1 MSSRLENSYKILGLS
16 KGATFEE
23 VHKAR
28 RKLAM
33 KWHPDRYQNRREK
46 REANRNFQ
54 QVNAAY
60 AYIKKVKNR
69 PVARPGTAN
78 NGKRPSSPRNHKSTK
93 YTHTRKST
101 HRRNNRGNGGYRYR
115 NTNRGSAQQ
124 TYGTTSETEATGQ
137 QKERN
142 FTVHGTFKRSRLEEI
157 FRRAQRRHLRRK
169 LERRKNKKK
178 ARVNRRLKQ
187 EQKHWD
193 RRYKAFKKRSRVGV
207 YRSTINTLLFRSFEE
222 NSERGGSLG
231 PVQTQ
236 NYKYNIEVRHNLIKD
251 QIFYSIN
258 KGLNLFFKF
267 CLGILFSL
275 QFIYNI
281 YDNFYYGFFLGTVS
295 GFITSELMVL
305 AQLSILLIPDN
316 IYQRYLQWKFQ
327 NLESTRI
334 RTTFKN
340 RKLPAPYEHQ
350 FRMLRAAKF
359 SFLAL
364 VVWLYYF

>member
-1 MSSRLENSYKILGLS
+1 MSSRLDNSYKILGLS

-33 KWHPDRYQNRREK
+33 KWHPDRYQSRREK

-60 AYIKKVKNR
+60 AYIKKVKTR
-69 PVARPGTAN
+69 PAAGPGASNTA
-78 NGKRPSSPRNHKSTK
+78 KRPPSPRNRKSTK
-93 YTHTRKST
+93 YTHTQKST
-101 HRRNNRGNGGYRYR
+101 GRRNSRGKTEYR
-115 NTNRGSAQQ
+115 NRHTQPGSGQQ
-124 TYGTTSETEATGQ
+124 TYGTTNEGGSKEQ
-137 QKERN
+137 QKEQN
-142 FTVHGTFKRSRLEEI
+142 FTVHGTFKRSRLEEM

-169 LERRKNKKK
+169 LARRKNKKRNK
-178 ARVNRRLKQ
+178 VNRRLKE

-193 RRYKAFKKRSRVGV
+193 RRYQAFQNRSRVGV
-207 YRSTINTLLFRSFEE
+207 YRSTINTLLFRRFEQ
-222 NSERGGSLG
+222 NSENGGSLG
-231 PVQTQ
+231 PVQSQ
-236 NYKYNIEVRHNLIKD
+236 NEKYNIEVRHTLIKD

-258 KGLNLFFKF
+258 KGLNLFLKF
-267 CLGILFSL
+267 SLGILFSL

-281 YDNFYYGFFLGTVS
+281 YEDFYYGFFLGTVS

-305 AQLSILLIPDN
+305 AQLAILLIPDN
-316 IYQRYLQWKFQ
+316 IYQRFLQWKFQ
-327 NLESTRI
+327 HLESSRI
-334 RTTFKN
+334 RATFKN

-350 FRMLRAAKF
+350 FRMLTAAKYC
-359 SFLAL
+359 FLAA